1 MAEKQNNAVATAGN
15 IAHKLH
21 GTAQIVR
28 GAVTADFLAV
38 ASGATKVLSPKV
50 IAGIIAAIML
60 IGYDSDIGY
69 LFTSAGAFL
78 IGEV

>member
-60 IGYDSDIGY
+60 IVMIPNTQII
-69 LFTSAGAFL
+69 LCPVMM
-78 IGEV
+78 IPI